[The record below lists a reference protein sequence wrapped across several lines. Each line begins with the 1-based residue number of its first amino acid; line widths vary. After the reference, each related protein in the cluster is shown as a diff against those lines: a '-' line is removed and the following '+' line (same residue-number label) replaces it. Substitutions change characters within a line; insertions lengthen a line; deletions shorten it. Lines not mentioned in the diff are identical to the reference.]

1 MPWGDFKSSGR
12 KSWRTVGAVMLAAL
26 CVSACS
32 AGDVEFE
39 GKLFELAGLN
49 NVGKGRSTPKMAE
62 RSGLVV
68 PPDLKRL
75 PDPNQAQAQ
84 AQGPNNDLLASIH
97 DPDQAKV
104 VDQAELQR
112 RQAEACKNYELA
124 KAQGDLDAD
133 LMQGPLGLCR
143 KSVLNMFGADGSSLF
158 GSNTDSK

>member
-1 MPWGDFKSSGR
+1 MPWGDFKSNVKR
-12 KSWRTVGAVMLAAL
+12 SWRTAGAVMLVTL

-49 NVGKGRSTPKMAE
+49 NIGKGRSAPKMAE
-62 RSGLVV
+62 RSGLIV

-84 AQGPNNDLLASIH
+84 GPSNDLLASIH

-112 RQAEACKNYELA
+112 RQAEACKNYDLA

-133 LMQGPLGLCR
+133 LMKGPLGLCR
-143 KSVLNMFGADGSSLF
+143 KSVLNMIGADGSSLF